1 MKILFFLIIFIS
13 LISFKNEP
21 SQKLNGLVVVI
32 DPGHG
37 GTDPGASGYFG
48 KDQLRI
54 TESAYCYDVAL
65 RLEKLLKSEGAIV
78 FKTVKGDQSKPLEN
92 NPQQV
97 IPFVKSSSL
106 FNFDNS
112 IVEAGSLGLSKRIS
126 YANLKLKNYPKHKV
140 VFISIHFDVI
150 NQKLSGARII
160 MGKNANYLGGC
171 LQKEL
176 EIGHRLTT
184 SDNGLL
190 KNGDKS
196 FGIKNIMVLG
206 KTNKISN
213 CALVELGNFK
223 NEQDLWR
230 IRDPKVREDYA
241 LIVTK
246 SLERFIKK

>member
-1 MKILFFLIIFIS
+1 MKNLIIFIIFLT
-13 LISFKNEP
+13 LISFKNEQ

-48 KDQLRI
+48 KDKLCVA
-54 TESAYCYDVAL
+54 ESAYCYDVAL

-78 FKTVKGDQSKPLEN
+78 FKTVKGTQSKPLNN

-97 IPFVKSSSL
+97 IPFMKGYSL
-106 FNFDNS
+106 FNLDNS
-112 IVEAGSLGLSKRIS
+112 IVEAGSLGLSKRVS
-126 YANLKLKNYPKHKV
+126 FANLKLENYPKHKV

-150 NQKLSGARII
+150 NKKLLGARII
-160 MGKNANYLGGC
+160 MGKNANYLGSC
-171 LQKEL
+171 LKKEL
-176 EIGHRLTT
+176 ETGHRLTT

-196 FGIKNIMVLG
+196 FGIKNLVVLG
-206 KTNKISN
+206 KTNKISE
-213 CALVELGNFK
+213 CALIELGNFK
-223 NEQDLWR
+223 NETDLWR

-246 SLERFIKK
+246 SLERFMKK